1 MNYLEQFKYSKDDP
15 TEFGV
20 DLNTNNKEK
29 KKFDDSHLSNLLSRS
44 IRVEKEIFPTVG
56 SAIEKVFKKLNLNN
70 EFNFFVTAD
79 NFQANAACSLMPSA
93 SKPDIIITS
102 KLIELLS
109 EEELQFIIGHEVAHY
124 YYQHSLYPHYENV
137 TERHQKLNI
146 LNLSRSAEISAD
158 RVGLIA
164 SGSLE
169 KSLRA
174 NLKLA
179 SGLGEKHLKFSF
191 SKYLDQL
198 REIESVGESQSE
210 LWSTHPSFLIRIQ
223 ALIWFSM
230 SKEYHEFF
238 DTKKKGVYDLKII
251 DNKIDTT
258 IKKIVGKQIESSNQ
272 EIYDKAK
279 LWGSLKVFLIDKTF
293 SKEEQNN
300 FRQLVGQEKAAKAIS
315 WLKLKNQN
323 MLDKKVEDSF
333 SEASTL
339 LKTARTSLAKD
350 LTKAAKAAGGKKIKI
365 LETLSRLLNLI
376 GEKKPTNID

>member
-15 TEFGV
+15 AEFGV
-20 DLNTNNKEK
+20 DLNINNKEK

-56 SAIEKVFKKLNLNN
+56 LAIEKVFKRLNLNN

-79 NFQANAACSLMPSA
+79 NFQANASCSLMPSA

-223 ALIWFSM
+223 SLIWFSM
-230 SKEYHEFF
+230 SKEYHKFF
-238 DTKKKGVYDLKII
+238 DTKKKGVYDLKTI

-258 IKKIVGKQIESSNQ
+258 IKKVVGEQIESSNR
-272 EIYDKAK
+272 EIYDRAK

-300 FRQLVGQEKAAKAIS
+300 FKKLVGEEKASKAIS

-339 LKTARTSLAKD
+339 LKTDKTNLAKD
-350 LTKAAKAAGGKKIKI
+350 LTRAAKVAGGKKIKI
-365 LETLSRLLNLI
+365 LETLSKLLNLI
-376 GEKKPTNID
+376 GEKKPTHID